1 MPQEANQDE
10 VQQAF
15 ALTHQTNDASISAVM
30 LDQEQPLEFHIE
42 LSKPEKDMLTMCEE
56 TIQAGIAHFMQVGE
70 ALAVIRKAR
79 LYKEQFLSFE
89 DYCRERW
96 GFGRYRALHFIQAA
110 ETGQALVTRSHSL
123 AGLNVQQM
131 RLLHPLEPEEQ
142 SAAMTKAR
150 EIGGKNKLAT
160 RHIAEAI
167 KAIQPEEEE
176 EDPIV
181 AEGMAMTTSASA
193 STTEMA
199 MPTVTVD
206 MITGCFDEIHEL
218 LEQIEYSEGVQT
230 AFAKL
235 RSMVLT
241 VLKQQ
246 QDMEAST

>member
-1 MPQEANQDE
+1 MALKPNQDE
-10 VQQAF
+10 AQQAF

-56 TIQAGIAHFMQVGE
+56 TIQGGIAHFMQVGE

-79 LYKEQFLSFE
+79 LYKEQFLTFE

-96 GFGRYRALHFIQAA
+96 GFGRYRALHYIQAA
-110 ETGQALVTRSHSL
+110 ETGQNLVTKSHSL

-131 RLLHPLEPEEQ
+131 RLLHPLEPEQQ

-150 EIGGKNKLAT
+150 EIAGKSKLAT
-160 RHIAEAI
+160 RHIAAAI
-167 KAIQPEEEE
+167 KAIQPQEGEA
-176 EDPIV
+176 DPMV
-181 AEGMAMTTSASA
+181 AEALEMKASP
-193 STTEMA
+193 STTEVV

-206 MITGCFDEIHEL
+206 MITGCFDEIQEM
-218 LEQIEYSEGVQT
+218 LERIEYSDGVQS

-235 RSMVLT
+235 RSIILT
-241 VLKQQ
+241 ALKQQ
-246 QDMEAST
+246 HDMEAST